1 MCTPEV
7 TIPALPLEFRKLI
20 DYTFLDTL
28 KLYFI
33 KKDIFYLF
41 FNNFILIYD
50 ISYLDPLPSQ
60 CPSLTFMVPALYSV
74 NPGSPMS
81 AFYCTVD

>member
-7 TIPALPLEFRKLI
+7 TIPALPLEFHKLI

-33 KKDIFYLF
+33 KNDIFYLF
-41 FNNFILIYD
+41 FDNFILIYD
-50 ISYLDPLPSQ
+50 ISYLDPPPSQ
-60 CPSLTFMVPALYSV
+60 CPLPHLHGPPFVFCELRKSNECFLLY
-74 NPGSPMS
+74 
-81 AFYCTVD
+81 C